1 MHAQPPFPRV
11 TLRRLFPAL
20 VLAACALAATVTIRI
35 ADPPAAGESVITPA
49 ELREHLAFLASDEL
63 GGRYTLSP
71 SFNIAARY
79 LASRLEAY
87 GYKPAGDGGTYF
99 QHFDLI
105 SSKPR
110 PEDCAVTLIINGET
124 SELKFGDFVVSS
136 AHDGS
141 AAGDIV
147 FAGYGISAPAQK
159 HDDYAGLNVKGKVVL
174 LASGV
179 PKGMDDAKLGPEE
192 EGERAAR
199 AHGAVAVITLLSPR
213 FSNALRSGQGRGF
226 ATRPRVTLARDA
238 EGTLLAVALGAEAAN
253 KLLALAGTDA
263 EKLASATKDG
273 GALEPKALP
282 AHADIKIAVEATRA
296 PTQNVVAV
304 LPGTD
309 PKLKDEYVAFSAH
322 YDHLQ
327 TNAQGKIYPGA
338 DDDGSGTT
346 SVLAIARAL
355 AIHPPRRS
363 VFVIFHAGEELGLLG
378 SHYNTDYA
386 PAVPLDRLVADLNI
400 DMIGRSRPPGD
411 NDEKDKNLTDANS
424 VYLVGAD
431 RISRELNTISEATN
445 QRFEKLNFNYLYND
459 PRNPER
465 IYYRSDHWN
474 YAKHG
479 VPIIFYFDGTHVD
492 YHQPTD
498 TIDKIDFN
506 KMSRIARLVYETG
519 WQLLN
524 MDHRPAIDQ
533 PATAP

>member
-1 MHAQPPFPRV
+1 MYSRY
-11 TLRRLFPAL
+11 RRFIPLA
-20 VLAACALAATVTIRI
+20 VLTACALVAAAAVKI
-35 ADPPAAGESVITPA
+35 AEPPAAAENVISPT
-49 ELREHLAFLASDEL
+49 ELREHLEFLASNEL

-71 SFNIAARY
+71 SINIAARY

-87 GYKPAGDGGTYF
+87 GYKPAGDGGTYL
-99 QHFDLI
+99 QHFDVI
-105 SSKPR
+105 SARPK
-110 PEDCAVTLIINGET
+110 PEDCALSLTINGAKT
-124 SELKFGDFVVSS
+124 DLKFGDFFVSAS
-136 AHDGS
+136 HDGS
-141 AAGDIV
+141 ASGQVV
-147 FAGYGISAPAQK
+147 FAGYGISAPDQK
-159 HDDYAGLNVKGKVVL
+159 HDDYANLDVHGKIVL

-179 PKGMDDAKLGPEE
+179 PKGIDDAKLTPEQ

-199 AHGAVAVITLLSPR
+199 THGAVGVLTLLSAR
-213 FSNALRSGQGRGF
+213 FANAARSGQGRGF
-226 ATRPRVTLARDA
+226 GARPRVSLAKDSEDSLPALTLMPD
-238 EGTLLAVALGAEAAN
+238 VAN

-263 EKLASATKDG
+263 EKVSSAAQAGTEI
-273 GALEPKALP
+273 EPKQLDAQ
-282 AHADIKIAVEATRA
+282 AEMKITVEATRTA
-296 PTQNVVAV
+296 TQNVVAV

-327 TNAQGKIYPGA
+327 TSAQTGKIYPGA

-346 SVLAIARAL
+346 SVLTIAHAL
-355 AIHPPRRS
+355 ALHPPRRS

-378 SHYNTDYA
+378 SRYNTDYS
-386 PAVPLDRLVADLNI
+386 PAVPLKNLVADLNI
-400 DMIGRSRPPGD
+400 DMIGRSKPSGD
-411 NDEKDKNLTDANS
+411 TDEKDKNLTDPNTI
-424 VYLVGAD
+424 YLVGAD
-431 RISRELNTISEATN
+431 RISKELNTISEATN
-445 QRFEKLNFNYLYND
+445 QKFEKLSLNYLYND

-506 KMSRIARLVYETG
+506 KMSRVARLVYDTG

-524 MDHRPAIDQ
+524 MDRRLTIDQ
-533 PATAP
+533 PAASTAASGR